1 MNRKCDLVDVSTHS
15 RPKAAGQSRF
25 EHGYHLFVS
34 THSRPKAAG
43 IRLTTN
49 TVTTIVSTHSR
60 PKAAGQNQCCRLTE

>member
-43 IRLTTN
+43 QKIQE
-49 TVTTIVSTHSR
+49 I
-60 PKAAGQNQCCRLTE
+60 KK